1 MSEENKGTMKEK
13 EISEGRMG
21 MEDNDVATKLID
33 KSYSP
38 MIVRKYTRLGF
49 PLYIGIIC
57 DWNLEDLDTL
67 VHDVIDESKETGLIS
82 NNIQNIRNFTGY
94 MSERIIEH
102 YDSKKRGVVEGVAVL
117 YYVDKMFV
125 SSLFGDFM
133 NHSDAKMELYHI
145 INTLP
150 HI

>member
-1 MSEENKGTMKEK
+1 MSEDKN
-13 EISEGRMG
+13 ISEGRMG
-21 MEDNDVATKLID
+21 LEDGQVATKLID

-49 PLYIGIIC
+49 PLYIAMIC
-57 DWNLEDLDTL
+57 DWNLEDLDTV
-67 VHDVIDESKETGLIS
+67 VHDVIDEAEKSGMIA
-82 NNIQNIRNFTGY
+82 NNIQKIRNFTGY
-94 MSERIIEH
+94 MSDRICTH
-102 YDSKKRGVVEGVAVL
+102 YNSKKRGVVEGVAVL

-150 HI
+150 MI

>member
-1 MSEENKGTMKEK
+1 MSEDKN
-13 EISEGRMG
+13 ISEGRMG
-21 MEDNDVATKLID
+21 LEDGQVATKLID

-49 PLYIGIIC
+49 PLYIAMIC
-57 DWNLEDLDTL
+57 DWNLEDLDTV
-67 VHDVIDESKETGLIS
+67 VHDVIDEAERVGMIA
-82 NNIQNIRNFTGY
+82 NNIQKIRNFTGY
-94 MSERIIEH
+94 MSDRICTH
-102 YDSKKRGVVEGVAVL
+102 YNSKKRGVVEGVAVL

-133 NHSDAKMELYHI
+133 NHDGCKMELYSI
-145 INTLP
+145 IQTLP